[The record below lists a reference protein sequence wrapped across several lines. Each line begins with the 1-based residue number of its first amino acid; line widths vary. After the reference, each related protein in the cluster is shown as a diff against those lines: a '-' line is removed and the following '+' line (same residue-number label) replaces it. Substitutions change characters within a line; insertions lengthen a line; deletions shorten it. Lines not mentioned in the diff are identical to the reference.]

1 MLVSDHGGG
10 SLKGVVNLNAW
21 LAQEGYLA
29 YAGRSEKLGRRFG
42 DKLFELR
49 RHLPK
54 QLRYRVKQRARGLRE
69 KMYERPQYSV
79 VDWPQTR
86 AFSYGT
92 FGNIVVNVRG
102 REEQG
107 IVEPGD
113 EYERV
118 RDELAERAL
127 EIRDPDGQ
135 PIVAA
140 VYRREDLFDGPELEK
155 IPDLLVEFR
164 DYEWLGK
171 GNLKSRS
178 TSLWDTIELEP
189 GSRHEYVGSHRHEG
203 IFALSGPSATNA
215 GRSEIGI
222 ADVAPTVLYLL
233 GEPLPADLEG
243 RLVAE
248 AIDPALLDRR
258 PPEYD
263 DSGPLELESAS
274 EGYQAEEEAEVAE
287 RLRGPRL
294 HRVAAYP
301 GGDRGSYI
309 LEAMCRS
316 RTRALSRAGIA
327 VVLAGA
333 GVLSGTAFAQLPGPV
348 PVPTSTTVTVPSV
361 PLPPLPPPLPP
372 PPPPPTVTVAPPA
385 PTVPIPAP
393 PAPASAAAASR
404 RSRRRPCRRRRR
416 RPPSRRSRRP
426 RRLRSAVRRAAP
438 RAPAKPALRP
448 GRPRR
453 PGGAATASRGERDGP
468 HLGRPVAAVAVGS
481 SRRRTEPAAGRTSNP
496 LHRAAARRGPR
507 RAPRPAAELRRPRPA
522 TDRCQGRRER
532 RAAHPGD
539 QAAPRGARS
548 LPVHGVRR
556 LVPEGSQGRR
566 HHPQPCAPAR
576 HRRDRGGVGALHRT
590 FGDVRARR
598 WARRR
603 RRRSQRRR
611 PAVVVARRRPVRRP
625 SAETPRAK
633 VLSFLDVDPIDSLH
647 PAIAAVIAARP
658 ARDAPRR
665 DRRDGRVLPRPHTV
679 RVGHY

>member
-1 MLVSDHGGG
+1 MPPKLTVIGLDAATFDVIDPLVEVGDLPNIARILEAGTGAVLRSTTHPLTPHAWATMVTGVNAGRHGIWDFIERDDSGYDLRVINGSYRRAPALWDRLGRVGRRVGLVNIPFTFPAPQVEGFAIAGMDAAAREQGMTHPSGLFEELRNRFGALELDHRFPVTKDGDPDTDFVRRAAEQKVEATLWLADRFEPDLLWVVFMAADHIHHVAWPDWERRGRESAVAETYRILDEAVGRLVEAAGGNDVVLVSDHGGG
-10 SLKGVVNLNAW
+10 SLKGVLNLNAW

-29 YAGRSEKLGRRFG
+29 YAGRSEKLGRRVG

-92 FGNIVVNVRG
+92 FGNIVLNVRG
-102 REEQG
+102 REAEG

-140 VYRREDLFDGPELEK
+140 VHRREDLFDGPELEK

-215 GRSEIGI
+215 ARSEIGI

-263 DSGPLELESAS
+263 DSGPFELESAS

-287 RLRGPRL
+287 RLRGL
-294 HRVAAYP
+294 
-301 GGDRGSYI
+301 GYI
-309 LEAMCRS
+309 E
-316 RTRALSRAGIA
+316 
-327 VVLAGA
+327 
-333 GVLSGTAFAQLPGPV
+333 
-348 PVPTSTTVTVPSV
+348 
-361 PLPPLPPPLPP
+361 
-372 PPPPPTVTVAPPA
+372 
-385 PTVPIPAP
+385 
-393 PAPASAAAASR
+393 
-404 RSRRRPCRRRRR
+404 
-416 RPPSRRSRRP
+416 
-426 RRLRSAVRRAAP
+426 
-438 RAPAKPALRP
+438 
-448 GRPRR
+448 
-453 PGGAATASRGERDGP
+453 
-468 HLGRPVAAVAVGS
+468 
-481 SRRRTEPAAGRTSNP
+481 
-496 LHRAAARRGPR
+496 
-507 RAPRPAAELRRPRPA
+507 
-522 TDRCQGRRER
+522 
-532 RAAHPGD
+532 
-539 QAAPRGARS
+539 
-548 LPVHGVRR
+548 
-556 LVPEGSQGRR
+556 
-566 HHPQPCAPAR
+566 
-576 HRRDRGGVGALHRT
+576 
-590 FGDVRARR
+590 
-598 WARRR
+598 
-603 RRRSQRRR
+603 
-611 PAVVVARRRPVRRP
+611 
-625 SAETPRAK
+625 
-633 VLSFLDVDPIDSLH
+633 
-647 PAIAAVIAARP
+647 
-658 ARDAPRR
+658 
-665 DRRDGRVLPRPHTV
+665 
-679 RVGHY
+679 

>member
-1 MLVSDHGGG
+1 MPPKLTVIGLDAATFDVIDPLVEAGDLPNIARILEAGTAAVLRSTTHPLTPHAWATMVTGVNAGRHGIWDFIERDDSGYDLRVINGSYRRAPALWDRLGRAGRRVGLVNIPFTFPAPRVDGFAISGMDAAAREQGMTHPPGLFEELRARFGALELDHRFPVTKEGDADTDFVRRAAEQKVEATLWLAERFEPDLLWVVFMAADHIHHVAWPDWELRGRESAVAETYRILDEAVGRLVEAAGGNDVVLVSDHGGG

-21 LAQEGYLA
+21 LAQEGYLV
-29 YAGRSEKLGRRFG
+29 YAGRSEKLGRRVG

-113 EYERV
+113 DYERV
-118 RDELAERAL
+118 RNELAERAL

-140 VYRREDLFDGPELEK
+140 VHRREDLFDGPELEK

-203 IFALSGPSATNA
+203 IFALSGPSATHA
-215 GRSEIGI
+215 GRSQIGI

-263 DSGPLELESAS
+263 DSAPLELESAS

-287 RLRGPRL
+287 RLRGL
-294 HRVAAYP
+294 
-301 GGDRGSYI
+301 GYI
-309 LEAMCRS
+309 E
-316 RTRALSRAGIA
+316 
-327 VVLAGA
+327 
-333 GVLSGTAFAQLPGPV
+333 
-348 PVPTSTTVTVPSV
+348 
-361 PLPPLPPPLPP
+361 
-372 PPPPPTVTVAPPA
+372 
-385 PTVPIPAP
+385 
-393 PAPASAAAASR
+393 
-404 RSRRRPCRRRRR
+404 
-416 RPPSRRSRRP
+416 
-426 RRLRSAVRRAAP
+426 
-438 RAPAKPALRP
+438 
-448 GRPRR
+448 
-453 PGGAATASRGERDGP
+453 
-468 HLGRPVAAVAVGS
+468 
-481 SRRRTEPAAGRTSNP
+481 
-496 LHRAAARRGPR
+496 
-507 RAPRPAAELRRPRPA
+507 
-522 TDRCQGRRER
+522 
-532 RAAHPGD
+532 
-539 QAAPRGARS
+539 
-548 LPVHGVRR
+548 
-556 LVPEGSQGRR
+556 
-566 HHPQPCAPAR
+566 
-576 HRRDRGGVGALHRT
+576 
-590 FGDVRARR
+590 
-598 WARRR
+598 
-603 RRRSQRRR
+603 
-611 PAVVVARRRPVRRP
+611 
-625 SAETPRAK
+625 
-633 VLSFLDVDPIDSLH
+633 
-647 PAIAAVIAARP
+647 
-658 ARDAPRR
+658 
-665 DRRDGRVLPRPHTV
+665 
-679 RVGHY
+679 